1 MMAFQLYQR
10 HLLLF
15 RRQNFLRF
23 RSCRSTT
30 KNQKKNIFSYFRVSR
45 FSSLVAVP
53 SAEVPII
60 TSVVGRSTVRIH
72 NLLHQGCLPYPK
84 TWAYQ
89 LYLLN
94 HRLEQRRR
102 RQQQHDQ
109 QLQEETHQQ
118 QQQSSSDNFHDQD
131 CVLLLEHSHVYT
143 LGRGADETHLT
154 FLQQQDDDDDDSFSS
169 SDDKSSYSTSIS
181 TALQKLSRKAR
192 GEGTARLTLDRRM
205 EDQMK
210 TMMKNNNSI
219 DHDDDNN
226 DEKKSMLRIIEKLT
240 ESISP
245 VVAPNDVP
253 VYRVERGGEGKYS
266 SVCMYV
272 CVCVCVC
279 VYVCVCLCVYTC
291 SYIIFIKTNQS
302 PHLINTK
309 IKYATRKNTVYIYI
323 YIYIYSHVSWSKTIS
338 CISHA

>member
-1 MMAFQLYQR
+1 MMAFQQYQR

-15 RRQNFLRF
+15 RHQNFLRF

-30 KNQKKNIFSYFRVSR
+30 KNQKKDIFSYFRVSR
-45 FSSLVAVP
+45 FSSLAAVP

-102 RQQQHDQ
+102 QQQHDQ
-109 QLQEETHQQ
+109 QLQEENQQQ

-154 FLQQQDDDDDDSFSS
+154 FLQQQDDDDSFSS

-181 TALQKLSRKAR
+181 AALQKLSRKAR

-266 SVCMYV
+266 SVCM
-272 CVCVCVC
+272 CEC
-279 VYVCVCLCVYTC
+279 VCVCLCVYTC

-309 IKYATRKNTVYIYI
+309 IKYATRKNTVYICMYV

>member
-1 MMAFQLYQR
+1 MMAFQQYQR

-15 RRQNFLRF
+15 RHQNFLRF

-30 KNQKKNIFSYFRVSR
+30 KNQKKDIFSYFRVSR
-45 FSSLVAVP
+45 FSSLAAVP
-53 SAEVPII
+53 STEVPII
-60 TSVVGRSTVRIH
+60 TSVAGRSTVRIH

-102 RQQQHDQ
+102 QQQHDQ
-109 QLQEETHQQ
+109 QLQEENHQQ

-131 CVLLLEHSHVYT
+131 CVMLLEHSHVYT

-154 FLQQQDDDDDDSFSS
+154 FLQQQDDDDSFSPS
-169 SDDKSSYSTSIS
+169 NDKSSYSTSIS
-181 TALQKLSRKAR
+181 AALQKLSRKAR

-266 SVCMYV
+266 SVCM
-272 CVCVCVC
+272 CVCVCMFVC
-279 VYVCVCLCVYTC
+279 VYLFIY
-291 SYIIFIKTNQS
+291 YI
-302 PHLINTK
+302 H
-309 IKYATRKNTVYIYI
+309 KN
-323 YIYIYSHVSWSKTIS
+323 
-338 CISHA
+338 

>member
-1 MMAFQLYQR
+1 MMAFQQYQR

-15 RRQNFLRF
+15 RHQNFLRF

-30 KNQKKNIFSYFRVSR
+30 KNQKKDIFSYFRVSR
-45 FSSLVAVP
+45 FSSLAAVP

-60 TSVVGRSTVRIH
+60 TSVAGRSTVRIH

-109 QLQEETHQQ
+109 QLQEETHHQ

-154 FLQQQDDDDDDSFSS
+154 FLQQQDDDDSFSS

-181 TALQKLSRKAR
+181 AALQKLSRKAR

-272 CVCVCVC
+272 CAGCMFVC
-279 VYVCVCLCVYTC
+279 VYLFIY
-291 SYIIFIKTNQS
+291 YI
-302 PHLINTK
+302 H
-309 IKYATRKNTVYIYI
+309 KN
-323 YIYIYSHVSWSKTIS
+323 
-338 CISHA
+338 

>member
-1 MMAFQLYQR
+1 MAFQQYQR

-15 RRQNFLRF
+15 HHQNFLRF
-23 RSCRSTT
+23 RCCRPT
-30 KNQKKNIFSYFRVSR
+30 KNQKDIFSYFRVSH
-45 FSSLVAVP
+45 FSSLAAVP
-53 SAEVPII
+53 SAEVPIT
-60 TSVVGRSTVRIH
+60 TSVVGHSTVRIH

-94 HRLEQRRR
+94 HRLEERR
-102 RQQQHDQ
+102 RQQQQDQ
-109 QLQEETHQQ
+109 QLKEENQ

-154 FLQQQDDDDDDSFSS
+154 FLQQQDDDSS

-181 TALQKLSRKAR
+181 AALQKLSRKAR

-210 TMMKNNNSI
+210 TMMKNNSI
-219 DHDDDNN
+219 DDDDTD

-266 SVCMYV
+266 SVYV
-272 CVCVCVC
+272 
-279 VYVCVCLCVYTC
+279 YLCLCEYTC

-309 IKYATRKNTVYIYI
+309 IKYTTRKITYKYIQSRI
-323 YIYIYSHVSWSKTIS
+323 MVQNN
-338 CISHA
+338 

>member
-1 MMAFQLYQR
+1 MMAFQQYQR
-10 HLLLF
+10 NLLLF
-15 RRQNFLRF
+15 HHQNFLRF
-23 RSCRSTT
+23 RSCRPT
-30 KNQKKNIFSYFRVSR
+30 KNKKDIFSYFRVSR
-45 FSSLVAVP
+45 LSSLAAVP
-53 SAEVPII
+53 SAEVPIT
-60 TSVVGRSTVRIH
+60 TSVVGHSTVRIH

-102 RQQQHDQ
+102 QQQQEQ
-109 QLQEETHQQ
+109 QLQEEENQ
-118 QQQSSSDNFHDQD
+118 QQQSSSNNFHDQD

-154 FLQQQDDDDDDSFSS
+154 FLQQQDDDDSSSS

-181 TALQKLSRKAR
+181 AALQKLSRKAR
-192 GEGTARLTLDRRM
+192 GKGTARLTLDRRM

-210 TMMKNNNSI
+210 IMMKNNSTT
-219 DHDDDNN
+219 DHDDNN

-245 VVAPNDVP
+245 VVAPNHVP

-266 SVCMYV
+266 SVY
-272 CVCVCVC
+272 
-279 VYVCVCLCVYTC
+279 VCLCVYTC

-309 IKYATRKNTVYIYI
+309 
-323 YIYIYSHVSWSKTIS
+323 
-338 CISHA
+338 

>member
-1 MMAFQLYQR
+1 MMAFQQYQR

-15 RRQNFLRF
+15 RHQNFLRF

-30 KNQKKNIFSYFRVSR
+30 KNQKKDIFSYFRVSR
-45 FSSLVAVP
+45 FSSLAAVP

-60 TSVVGRSTVRIH
+60 TSVAGRSTVRIH

-102 RQQQHDQ
+102 QQQHDQ
-109 QLQEETHQQ
+109 QLQEGNHQQ
-118 QQQSSSDNFHDQD
+118 QEQSSSDHFHDQD

-154 FLQQQDDDDDDSFSS
+154 FLQQQDDDDSFSS
-169 SDDKSSYSTSIS
+169 SDDKSAYSTSIS
-181 TALQKLSRKAR
+181 AALQKLSRKAR

-266 SVCMYV
+266 SVCMCM
-272 CVCVCVC
+272 CVGCMCVC
-279 VYVCVCLCVYTC
+279 VYLFIY
-291 SYIIFIKTNQS
+291 YI
-302 PHLINTK
+302 H
-309 IKYATRKNTVYIYI
+309 KN
-323 YIYIYSHVSWSKTIS
+323 
-338 CISHA
+338 